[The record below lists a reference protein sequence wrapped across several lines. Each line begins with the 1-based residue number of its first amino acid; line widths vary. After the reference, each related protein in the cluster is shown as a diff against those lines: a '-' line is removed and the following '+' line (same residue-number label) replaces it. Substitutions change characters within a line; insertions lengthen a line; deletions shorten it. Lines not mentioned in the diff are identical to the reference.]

1 MIRRVLLVLALTLG
15 HGGSA
20 VAEDTETVLVA
31 RRAAQALA
39 EAAVALEEARAARDR
54 VAALTRVVRAY
65 EDGLAAL
72 RAGLREAI
80 LREREIAA
88 GFEARRAEIMQ
99 LTGALAGM
107 EQNRGPLLLLHPA
120 GPVGTARSGMIVAD
134 LTLAMQAEAARL
146 GDDLRDV
153 ALLRSLQE
161 GAVATLNDGLHGAQE
176 ARLELSRAL
185 AERGPVP
192 EQDEAERQALAAI
205 LESADTLESFAEGL
219 TWLPPGQA
227 GAGNAAFDTAFDT
240 ARGVLPWPVAG
251 HVLRGFGEEDAAG
264 VARPGLLVA
273 AAPQAL
279 VSAPAAGTVR
289 YAGPLLDYGN
299 VMVLEPAPGYLM
311 VLAGLEVLHAATGQV
326 VAAGAPLGLMG
337 GARPSAADVL
347 GWAQDG
353 GGEAGQ
359 ETLYIELRENGAPVD
374 PAPWFAPER
383 G

>member
-1 MIRRVLLVLALTLG
+1 MIRQAALALILTLG
-15 HGGSA
+15 LGGGPLA
-20 VAEDTETVLVA
+20 AEDTETVLAA
-31 RRAAQALA
+31 RHAAQALA
-39 EAAVALEEARAARDR
+39 EAAVALEESRAARDR

-72 RAGLREAI
+72 RAGLRGAI
-80 LREREIAA
+80 LREREITAR
-88 GFEARRAEIMQ
+88 FEARRAEIVQ

-120 GPVGTARSGMIVAD
+120 GPVGTARSGMLVAD

-146 GDDLRDV
+146 SDDLRDV

-161 GAVATLNDGLHGAQE
+161 GAVATLNAGLSGAQE

-185 AERGPVP
+185 AERGAVP
-192 EQDEAERQALAAI
+192 GQDEAERQALAAI

-219 TWLPPGQA
+219 TWLTPGQD
-227 GAGNAAFDTAFDT
+227 GGGEPAFDT
-240 ARGVLPWPVAG
+240 ARGALPWPVAG
-251 HVLRGFGEEDAAG
+251 QVLRRFNEQDAAG
-264 VARPGLLVA
+264 VARPGVVVA

-279 VSAPAAGTVR
+279 VTAPAAGTVR
-289 YAGPLLDYGN
+289 YAGPLLNYGN
-299 VMVLEPAPGYLM
+299 VIVLEPAPGYLLVM
-311 VLAGLEVLHAATGQV
+311 AGLEVLQAATGQV

-337 GARPSAADVL
+337 GTWQNAADVL
-347 GWAQDG
+347 GWAQEG

-359 ETLYIELRENGAPVD
+359 EALYIELRESGAPVD